1 MIRAKNIDCFLR
13 SIDKREAGKM
23 ETPEGK
29 EVRWNSGYK
38 LELDIYDP
46 EEDEQKNK
54 LRTCIITLEDNE
66 TNANYYEKLRY
77 LVPMTPFKAD
87 VNVVIPKREGAS
99 IKISLD
105 RIHLQSLETQK
116 TK

>member
-1 MIRAKNIDCFLR
+1 MIRAKNINCFLR

-23 ETPEGK
+23 LTSEGQ
-29 EVRWNSGYK
+29 EVKWNAGYK

-54 LRTCIITLEDNE
+54 LRTCTLTLEDNE

-87 VNVVIPKREGAS
+87 INVVIPKREGS
-99 IKISLD
+99 MPKITLD
-105 RIHLQSLETQK
+105 TIHLQSLEPQK

>member
-13 SIDKREAGKM
+13 SIDRREAGQM
-23 ETPEGK
+23 TTEEGQIVK
-29 EVRWNSGYK
+29 WNAGYK

-46 EEDEQKNK
+46 EEDVQKNK
-54 LRTCIITLEDNE
+54 LRTCTMTLEDNE
-66 TNANYYEKLRY
+66 INAKYYEKLRY

-87 VNVVIPKREGAS
+87 VNVVLPKREGG
-99 IKISLD
+99 IPKIALD
-105 RIHLQSLETQK
+105 RIHLQSLEPQK

>member
-1 MIRAKNIDCFLR
+1 MIRAKNVDCFLR
-13 SIDKREAGKM
+13 SIDRREAGSMTTSDGNIVK
-23 ETPEGK
+23 
-29 EVRWNSGYK
+29 WNPGYK

-54 LRTCIITLEDNE
+54 LRTCTLSLEDNE
-66 TNANYYEKLRY
+66 INANYYEKLRY

-87 VNVVIPKREGAS
+87 INVVIPKREGLMP
-99 IKISLD
+99 KIILD
-105 RIHLQSLETQK
+105 KIHLQSLETQK